1 LKKYKILKILI
12 IPIILVILFF
22 LGIFIYAKISPKLN
36 ISKANS
42 ILMYDSENRI
52 FNNSDSWINLED
64 ISPYL
69 IDATISI
76 EDKNFY
82 KHNGFDYL
90 RILKA
95 LFINITNGKTLQGAS
110 TITQQYAKNLFLEFD
125 RKWSRKVEEALLTVR
140 IEDQYSK
147 NEILEGYL
155 NTINY
160 GGVFGIEN
168 ASLYYFNKSSSEL
181 TLAEASIL
189 AGIPKS
195 PANYSPI
202 SNYENAKS
210 RQWLI
215 LDSMVKN
222 KYITEEEAKKAYDT
236 ELVFIGSSSD
246 IISSGTLYFEDAVLK
261 ELKTIKS
268 IPNSSTLTSG
278 LKIYTTLDAEAQKIV
293 DDTINN
299 YLNDSK
305 LEISTVLMNPTNG
318 NILAIAG
325 GKDYSNSQFN
335 RVTSSYRQV
344 GSTMKPFL
352 YYAALENGFT
362 ASTTFTSEKTTFTI
376 GNNKTYS
383 PTNYAENY
391 ANKEISMA
399 AAIAY
404 SDNIYAVKTHLFLGE
419 DTLVETAKKLGI
431 TSSLDSIPSL
441 ALGTNE
447 INILEMMEAY
457 GTFANEGYK
466 IEPHFIQKIEDSEG
480 NILYEYKEKKDKIL
494 DKSTVFILNNLL
506 NNSYAKEFIDYTY
519 PTCITIAPKLT
530 KKYAIKTGT
539 TNTDHLIFGYNPDA
553 VLGIWM
559 GYDDNSPTLVSDGNI
574 MKNIWADIIENYL
587 RDKEEKW
594 YSIPKNVVGVLA
606 EPISGELAID
616 KTKSKMF
623 YYIKGTQPI
632 YEDALSTIIPS
643 ANWFNFKFVIEC
655 YWDVMYMYKRSFNI
669 KHLPPVTLESLQNY
683 YILKYKTN
691 NVTIIEVNQK
701 YYLIKDVDDILTIN
715 KNFFDFL
722 IEDVISKEE
731 KTIYILPLSN
741 KLNIIFE
748 KINETIKISVY
759 FKTKEEALKFEIP
772 NFFGEELILEKHD
785 EIDSDIRYV
794 DISNEDIIF
803 LVANFKEIEIDENT
817 KNELFRLYYKIKD
830 DKNLNKKI
838 QIKEDSKILSLLQST
853 KTKVKKRW
861 AIIFFLL
868 FQLYHHFLNYI
879 HLHHQYLNVIQ
890 NMNLHLFLNVH
901 FLI

>member
-1 LKKYKILKILI
+1 MKKNKTLKIFISFLI
-12 IPIILVILFF
+12 LAILSF

-36 ISKANS
+36 LNKANS
-42 ILMYDSENRI
+42 ILMYDSENKI
-52 FNNSDSWINLED
+52 FNNSDSWINLDD

-69 IDATISI
+69 VNATISI

-82 KHNGFDYL
+82 KHNGFDFL

-125 RKWSRKVEEALLTVR
+125 RKWSRKIEEALLTVR

-147 NEILEGYL
+147 EEILEGYL

-202 SNYENAKS
+202 SNYENAKT
-210 RQWLI
+210 RQSLI

-222 KYITEEEAKKAYDT
+222 KYITKKEAEDAYNT
-236 ELVFIGSSSD
+236 ELVFIGSSSN

-278 LKIYTTLDAEAQKIV
+278 LKIYTTLDTKAQQIV
-293 DDTINN
+293 DKTISD

-305 LEISTVLMNPTNG
+305 LEISTVLMNPNNG

-335 RVTSSYRQV
+335 RVTSSSRQV

-419 DTLVETAKKLGI
+419 NTLVETAKKLGI
-431 TSSLDSIPSL
+431 TSTLDSIPSL

-466 IEPHFIQKIEDSEG
+466 VEPHFIQKIEDSDG
-480 NILYEYKEKKDKIL
+480 NTLYEYKEKKNKVL

-539 TNTDHLIFGYNPDA
+539 TNTDHLIFGYNPD
-553 VLGIWM
+553 VILGIWM
-559 GYDDNSPTLVSDGNI
+559 GYDDNSPTLVSDGNT
-574 MKNIWADIIENYL
+574 MKNIWADIIEEYL

-594 YSIPKNVVGVLA
+594 YSIPENVVGVLA
-606 EPISGELAID
+606 NPISGEAVTD
-616 KTKSKMF
+616 NKNSKMF

-632 YEDALSTIIPS
+632 YED
-643 ANWFNFKFVIEC
+643 
-655 YWDVMYMYKRSFNI
+655 
-669 KHLPPVTLESLQNY
+669 SLDN
-683 YILKYKTN
+683 
-691 NVTIIEVNQK
+691 
-701 YYLIKDVDDILTIN
+701 
-715 KNFFDFL
+715 
-722 IEDVISKEE
+722 
-731 KTIYILPLSN
+731 ILP
-741 KLNIIFE
+741 
-748 KINETIKISVY
+748 
-759 FKTKEEALKFEIP
+759 
-772 NFFGEELILEKHD
+772 
-785 EIDSDIRYV
+785 
-794 DISNEDIIF
+794 
-803 LVANFKEIEIDENT
+803 
-817 KNELFRLYYKIKD
+817 KND
-830 DKNLNKKI
+830 
-838 QIKEDSKILSLLQST
+838 
-853 KTKVKKRW
+853 
-861 AIIFFLL
+861 
-868 FQLYHHFLNYI
+868 
-879 HLHHQYLNVIQ
+879 
-890 NMNLHLFLNVH
+890 
-901 FLI
+901 